1 MQEAHAAGLKVGL
14 GSSSQNARGVVEKLG
29 LFPYFDVIA
38 DGYTVRAFHD
48 WQAAQA
54 ALPLGEPD
62 LVIFDWSLSN
72 TAGYA
77 WAESM
82 RIDPATAH
90 IPVLFVCG
98 DPPTRREQEMIGGI
112 GISVINKPFDIFM
125 FRNRVTA
132 LLAPRERAAG
142 IRYA

>member
-1 MQEAHAAGLKVGL
+1 MDATILVIEESLDL
-14 GSSSQNARGVVEKLG
+14 CR
-29 LFPYFDVIA
+29 LFEYMLRA

-54 ALPLGEPD
+54 ALPLGDPD

-72 TAGYA
+72 TAGFA
-77 WAESM
+77 WAEALRS
-82 RIDPATAH
+82 DPATAH

-98 DPPTRREQEMIGGI
+98 DPPTRRELELIGSS

>member
-1 MQEAHAAGLKVGL
+1 MAATILVIEESL
-14 GSSSQNARGVVEKLG
+14 DLCR
-29 LFPYFDVIA
+29 LFEYMLRA
-38 DGYTVRAFHD
+38 DGYTVRAYHD

-62 LVIFDWSLSN
+62 LVIFDWSLAN

-77 WAESM
+77 WAESL
-82 RIDPATAH
+82 RCDSATAH

-98 DPPTRREQEMIGGI
+98 DSPTRRELEMVSSI
-112 GISVINKPFDIFM
+112 GISVIDKPFDIFM
-125 FRNRVTA
+125 FRNRVSA
-132 LLAPRERAAG
+132 LLALRERAAG

>member
-1 MQEAHAAGLKVGL
+1 MAATI
-14 GSSSQNARGVVEKLG
+14 VVIEESLDLCR
-29 LFPYFDVIA
+29 LFEYMLRA
-38 DGYTVRAFHD
+38 DGYTVRAYRD

-72 TAGYA
+72 TSGYA
-77 WAESM
+77 WAEALRADS
-82 RIDPATAH
+82 ATAH
-90 IPVLFVCG
+90 IPILFVCG
-98 DPPTRREQEMIGGI
+98 DPPTRRELEMISGV
-112 GISVINKPFDIFM
+112 GISVIDKPFDIFM
-125 FRNRVTA
+125 FRNRVDA

>member
-1 MQEAHAAGLKVGL
+1 MDATILVIEESLDL
-14 GSSSQNARGVVEKLG
+14 CR
-29 LFPYFDVIA
+29 LFEYMLRA
-38 DGYTVRAFHD
+38 DGYIVRAFHN

-62 LVIFDWSLSN
+62 LVIFDWSLAN

-77 WAESM
+77 WAKAL
-82 RIDPATAH
+82 RCDPATAH

-98 DPPTRREQEMIGGI
+98 DSPTRGDLETINGV
-112 GISVINKPFDIFM
+112 GISVIDKPFDIFM

-142 IRYA
+142 IRYG

>member
-1 MQEAHAAGLKVGL
+1 MDATILVIEESLDL
-14 GSSSQNARGVVEKLG
+14 CR
-29 LFPYFDVIA
+29 LFEYMLRA
-38 DGYTVRAFHD
+38 DGYVVRSFHD

-54 ALPLGEPD
+54 ALPLAEPD
-62 LVIFDWSLSN
+62 LIIFDWSQTN
-72 TAGYA
+72 TTGYA
-77 WAESM
+77 WAEAL
-82 RIDPATAH
+82 RRDRATAH

-98 DPPTRREQEMIGGI
+98 DPPTRGEIEMIGSV
-112 GISVINKPFDIFM
+112 GISVIEKPFDIFI

>member
-1 MQEAHAAGLKVGL
+1 MDATILVIEESLDL
-14 GSSSQNARGVVEKLG
+14 CR
-29 LFPYFDVIA
+29 LFEYMLRA

-62 LVIFDWSLSN
+62 LVIFDWSLAN

-77 WAESM
+77 WARALRS
-82 RIDPATAH
+82 DSATAH

-98 DPPTRREQEMIGGI
+98 DSPTRSDMEIIGSV
-112 GISVINKPFDIFM
+112 GISVIDKPFDIFM
-125 FRNRVTA
+125 FRKRVTA

-142 IRYA
+142 ISYA

>member
-1 MQEAHAAGLKVGL
+1 MDATILVIEESLDL
-14 GSSSQNARGVVEKLG
+14 CR
-29 LFPYFDVIA
+29 LFEYMLRA

-54 ALPLGEPD
+54 ALPLGDPD
-62 LVIFDWSLSN
+62 LIIFDWSLAN
-72 TAGYA
+72 IAGFH
-77 WAESM
+77 WAEAL
-82 RIDPATAH
+82 RRNPATAH

-98 DPPTRREQEMIGGI
+98 DPPTRGEFEMIGAV
-112 GISVINKPFDIFM
+112 GISVIEKPFDIFM

>member
-1 MQEAHAAGLKVGL
+1 MDATILVIEESLDL
-14 GSSSQNARGVVEKLG
+14 CR
-29 LFPYFDVIA
+29 LFEYMLRA
-38 DGYTVRAFHD
+38 DGYAVRSFHN

-54 ALPLGEPD
+54 ALSHGQPD
-62 LVIFDWSLSN
+62 LIIFDWSLAN
-72 TAGYA
+72 TSGYV
-77 WAESM
+77 WAESL
-82 RIDPATAH
+82 RRNPPTAH

-98 DPPTRREQEMIGGI
+98 DPPTRAELEMIGGA
-112 GISVINKPFDIFM
+112 GISVIEKPFDIFM

>member
-1 MQEAHAAGLKVGL
+1 MDATILVIEESLDL
-14 GSSSQNARGVVEKLG
+14 CR
-29 LFPYFDVIA
+29 LFEYMLRA

-48 WQAAQA
+48 WQTAQA
-54 ALPLGEPD
+54 ALPLNEPD

-77 WAESM
+77 WAQALRS
-82 RIDPATAH
+82 DPATAH

-98 DPPTRREQEMIGGI
+98 DPPMRSDLEIIGSV
-112 GISVINKPFDIFM
+112 GISVIDKPFDIFM
-125 FRNRVTA
+125 FRKRVTA

>member
-1 MQEAHAAGLKVGL
+1 MDATILVIEESLDL
-14 GSSSQNARGVVEKLG
+14 SR
-29 LFPYFDVIA
+29 LFEYMLRA

-62 LVIFDWSLSN
+62 LVIFDWSSSN

-77 WAESM
+77 WAEAL
-82 RIDPATAH
+82 RCDPATSH

-98 DPPTRREQEMIGGI
+98 DPPTRREHELIGGI

-125 FRNRVTA
+125 FRNRVIA

>member
-1 MQEAHAAGLKVGL
+1 MDATILVIEESLDL
-14 GSSSQNARGVVEKLG
+14 CR
-29 LFPYFDVIA
+29 LFEYMLRA

-48 WQAAQA
+48 WQVAQA

-62 LVIFDWSLSN
+62 LVIFDWSLAN

-77 WAESM
+77 WAAAL
-82 RIDPATAH
+82 RCDPATAH

-98 DPPTRREQEMIGGI
+98 DPPSRSELEIIGSV
-112 GISVINKPFDIFM
+112 GISVIDKPFDIFM
-125 FRNRVTA
+125 FRNRITA

>member
-1 MQEAHAAGLKVGL
+1 MDATILVIEESLDL
-14 GSSSQNARGVVEKLG
+14 CR
-29 LFPYFDVIA
+29 LFEYMLRA
-38 DGYTVRAFHD
+38 DGYTVRSFHD

-72 TAGYA
+72 SAGYA
-77 WAESM
+77 WAEAL
-82 RIDPATAH
+82 RRDAATAH
-90 IPVLFVCG
+90 IAVLFVCG
-98 DPPTRREQEMIGGI
+98 DPPTRGELEMIGGV
-112 GISVINKPFDIFM
+112 GISVIEKPFDIFM
-125 FRNRVTA
+125 FRNRITA

>member
-1 MQEAHAAGLKVGL
+1 MDATILVIEESLDL
-14 GSSSQNARGVVEKLG
+14 CR
-29 LFPYFDVIA
+29 LFEYMLRA

-62 LVIFDWSLSN
+62 LVIFDWSLAN
-72 TAGYA
+72 TAGYT
-77 WAESM
+77 WAVAL
-82 RIDPATAH
+82 RCAPATAH
-90 IPVLFVCG
+90 IPVLFVCS
-98 DPPTRREQEMIGGI
+98 DLPTRGELEIIGGV

-132 LLAPRERAAG
+132 LLAPHERAAG
-142 IRYA
+142 IHYA

>member
-1 MQEAHAAGLKVGL
+1 MDATILVIEESLDL
-14 GSSSQNARGVVEKLG
+14 CR
-29 LFPYFDVIA
+29 LFEYMLRA

-62 LVIFDWSLSN
+62 LIIFDWSLSN

-77 WAESM
+77 W
-82 RIDPATAH
+82 IDALRSDTATAH

-98 DPPTRREQEMIGGI
+98 DPPTRRELEMISNI

-125 FRNRVTA
+125 FRNRVSA

>member
-1 MQEAHAAGLKVGL
+1 MDATILVIEESLDL
-14 GSSSQNARGVVEKLG
+14 CR
-29 LFPYFDVIA
+29 LFEYMLRA

-62 LVIFDWSLSN
+62 LVIFDWSMSN
-72 TAGYA
+72 TAGYVWVEA
-77 WAESM
+77 L
-82 RIDPATAH
+82 RCDPATSH

-98 DPPTRREQEMIGGI
+98 DPPTRRELEMIGGL
-112 GISVINKPFDIFM
+112 GISVIHKPFDIFM

>member
-1 MQEAHAAGLKVGL
+1 MDATILVIEESLDL
-14 GSSSQNARGVVEKLG
+14 CR
-29 LFPYFDVIA
+29 LFEYMLRA
-38 DGYTVRAFHD
+38 DGYAVRAFHD
-48 WQAAQA
+48 WQVAQA

-62 LVIFDWSLSN
+62 LVIFDWSLAN

-77 WAESM
+77 WAAAL
-82 RIDPATAH
+82 RCDPATAH

-98 DPPTRREQEMIGGI
+98 DPPSRSELEIIGSV
-112 GISVINKPFDIFM
+112 GISVIDKPFDIFM
-125 FRNRVTA
+125 FRNRITA